1 MVEPIETVIKLVQQN
16 FEIASGLNPVQ
27 IEIEDTEF

>member
-1 MVEPIETVIKLVQQN
+1 MQDPVETITIRVQEN

-27 IEIEDTEF
+27 IEIEDDY